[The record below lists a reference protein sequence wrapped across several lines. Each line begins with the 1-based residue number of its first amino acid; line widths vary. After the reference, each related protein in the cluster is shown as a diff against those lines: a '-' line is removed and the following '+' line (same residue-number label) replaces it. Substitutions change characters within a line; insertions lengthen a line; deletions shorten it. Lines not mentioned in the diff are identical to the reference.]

1 MEIKYFVN
9 SLKKGQ
15 TKYEPKRNLNTELK
29 YFELLPWQIREAPG
43 QPHLL
48 LLAVARNSGDHY
60 VAMRDTLA
68 KKEYVEKVIL
78 TTAGEDIK
86 VDPIQISDD
95 LEWNSAMEFFVK
107 MGVIQNTQSKWQKA
121 WRKYK

>member
-1 MEIKYFVN
+1 MH
-9 SLKKGQ
+9 
-15 TKYEPKRNLNTELK
+15 TELR

-48 LLAVARNSGDHY
+48 LLAIARNSGDHY
-60 VAMRDTLA
+60 IAMRDTLA

-86 VDPIQISDD
+86 VDPVQITDD
-95 LEWNSAMEFFVK
+95 LEWESAMEFFVK
-107 MGVIQNTQSKWQKA
+107 MGVLQTKQSKWQKS